1 MNIAR
6 AICGLTMVFL
16 PVSVAA
22 QPANDLDRYQ
32 RLEDMHH
39 TAWTG
44 KHGLIGRLD
53 SLAQTIDG
61 YLWIGTSNGLLRF
74 DGMQFER
81 FAPEPGRLPGADVD
95 ALLASRDG
103 GLWAGFVGGGVSYI
117 APDGRIQTY
126 GREHGLPVG
135 NIRALAEDHDG
146 VIWAA
151 AVGGLARFEAGH
163 WHIVRMDWNY
173 PCRSAMRIFVERDG
187 TLWVGG
193 TSPER
198 TLYLRKGSRRFEDLG
213 LSSSIWGFVQ
223 VDDSTVLFSD
233 PEDSATLR
241 EGRRQADGTYR
252 SRDIAAGSDHPMV
265 ADRDG
270 GVWFLSAR
278 GVSRRRLPIAPGTPS
293 NVSGLDV
300 ERVALEDGLSGRV
313 SNDLLIDREG
323 TVWSVTDTGLDRFR
337 RRNLTWKRDLR
348 VDGGA
353 SLVAAKDGSVWAV
366 GPSQPRPWRTD
377 DGSVGPVD
385 AAGLDRGYL
394 APDGALWLNGGGAFQ
409 RWNENKLEPLSPP
422 DELVQRGYRF
432 SVNTAAWDRQG
443 RLWASVS
450 GLGQFYLK
458 DARWTFVPI
467 LPGRADLTAAK
478 AHVDAADRIWL
489 AYVTEVARV
498 HGDTVRVFSQPDGLA
513 LGPILALTSRDA
525 SVWLGAEMGLA
536 FEKNERF
543 HAVRTHDGRELGGV
557 ADIVPTRN
565 GLWLSAANGIVH
577 IPDAE
582 VRRVT
587 DDPSHRVRYDLFDLV
602 SDLPEPLVARR
613 RFLTATEGRDGILWF
628 LTNTGIAKVDPR
640 LIVRNTVVPPVAIR
654 ALTADGK
661 AYQPGSVV
669 SFPALTRTLEIDYT
683 ALSLAIPER
692 VRFRHRLE
700 GWDTNWHEAGARR
713 TASYT
718 DLKPGPYKFRVVAS
732 NNDGVWNEEGA
743 TLAFTVAPAWFQT
756 LWFQGLVVMAVVGAT
771 IGLYQIRLRRV
782 SSAMSARYEE
792 RLAERTR
799 IARELHDTLLQTVQ
813 GSKMVAD
820 DALDRSGD
828 PEHVRHALTRL
839 AEWLGRAVHEGRT
852 ALNSL
857 RTPDVEGNDLVEA
870 LKRAADDP
878 ARPPDMSVFVAVQ
891 GDPRDL
897 HPIAYDE
904 IYRIAH
910 EAIRNSYAHS
920 RATRLDISVEYGRH
934 ELRLRVADNGGGI
947 DPALA
952 EQRRPGRFGIPGMRE
967 RAKRIGGTLAI
978 ASSSS
983 GTAITLSVPSR
994 SAFGV
999 AGSTDHTL

>member
-1 MNIAR
+1 MNVAR
-6 AICGLTMVFL
+6 AICGLTIVVL
-16 PVSVAA
+16 HVSVAA
-22 QPANDLDRYQ
+22 QPASDLDRYQ
-32 RLEDMHH
+32 RLEEMHH

-44 KHGLIGRLD
+44 KDGLIGRLD
-53 SLAQTIDG
+53 SLAQTVDG
-61 YLWIGTSNGLLRF
+61 YMWIGTSNGLLRF
-74 DGMQFER
+74 DGIEFER

-95 ALLASRDG
+95 ALFASRDG
-103 GLWAGFVGGGVSYI
+103 GLWVGYVGGGVSYI
-117 APDGRIQTY
+117 GRDGRIQNY

-146 VIWAA
+146 VMWAA
-151 AVGGLARFEAGH
+151 AVGGLARFEAGR

-173 PCRSAMRIFVERDG
+173 PCRSAMRIFVGRDG

-213 LSSSIWGFVQ
+213 LTASIWGFVQ
-223 VDDSTVLFSD
+223 VDDSTVLLTD
-233 PEDSATLR
+233 PENSATLR

-252 SRDIAAGSDHPMV
+252 SRDITGGSDHPMV
-265 ADRDG
+265 ADGDG

-278 GVSRRRLPIAPGTPS
+278 GVSRRRLPIAPGPVS
-293 NVSGLDV
+293 NVSGSDV

-353 SLVAAKDGSVWAV
+353 SLVAGKDGSVWAI
-366 GPSQPRPWRTD
+366 GPSQSRPWRTD
-377 DGSVGPVD
+377 DDSVGPAG
-385 AAGLDRGYL
+385 AAEPDRGYL
-394 APDGALWLNGGGAFQ
+394 APDGVIWLNGGGSFL
-409 RWNENKLEPLSPP
+409 RWNNGRLEAQAPP
-422 DELVQRGYRF
+422 DEILRRGYRF
-432 SVNTAAWDRQG
+432 NVNTAVWDRQG

-458 DARWTFVPI
+458 DSRWTFVSI

-478 AHVDAADRIWL
+478 AHVDVADRVWL
-489 AYVTEVARV
+489 AYITEVARV
-498 HGDTVRVFSQPDGLA
+498 HRDTVRVFSEADGLA

-525 SVWLGAEMGLA
+525 SLWLGAEMGLA

-543 HAVRTHDGRELGGV
+543 HTVRTHDGREFGGV

-565 GLWLSAANGIVH
+565 GLWLSAAIGIVH
-577 IPDAE
+577 IPDSE
-582 VRRVT
+582 IRQVT
-587 DDPSHRVRYDLFDLV
+587 NDPSHRVRYDLFDLV

-613 RFLTATEGRDGILWF
+613 RYLTATEGRDGILWF
-628 LTNTGIAKVDPR
+628 LTNTGIARVDPR
-640 LIVRNTVVPPVAIR
+640 LIVRNSVVPPVAIR
-654 ALTADGK
+654 AVTGDDK
-661 AYQPGSVV
+661 AYQPGNVV
-669 SFPALTRTLEIDYT
+669 SLPALTRTLQIDYT

-700 GWDTNWHEAGARR
+700 GWHTDWHEAGTRR

-718 DLKPGPYKFRVVAS
+718 DLKPGPYTFRVTAA
-732 NNDGVWNEEGA
+732 NNDGVWNEQGA

-756 LWFQGLVVMAVVGAT
+756 LWFQGLIVMSVVGAT
-771 IGLYQIRLRRV
+771 IGLYQLRLRRV
-782 SSAMSARYEE
+782 SRAMSARYEE

-813 GSKMVAD
+813 GSKIVAD
-820 DALDRSGD
+820 DALDHSAD
-828 PEHVRHALTRL
+828 PEHVHRALARL
-839 AEWLGRAVHEGRT
+839 AEWLGQAVHEGRA

-857 RTPDVEGNDLVEA
+857 RAPAAHTNDLVEA
-870 LKRAADDP
+870 LNRAADDP
-878 ARPPDMSVFVAVQ
+878 TKPTDMSVSVVVQ
-891 GDPRDL
+891 GNARDL
-897 HPIAYDE
+897 HPIAHDE

-910 EAIRNSYAHS
+910 EAIRNSYKHS
-920 RATRLDISVEYGRH
+920 RATRLDISIEYGRH

-952 EQRRPGRFGIPGMRE
+952 ERGRPGGFGIPGMRE
-967 RAKRIGGTLAI
+967 RAKRIGGSLAI

-983 GTAITLSVPSR
+983 GTALTLSVPGR
-994 SAFGV
+994 SAFRL
-999 AGSTDHTL
+999 AGAPDHSL